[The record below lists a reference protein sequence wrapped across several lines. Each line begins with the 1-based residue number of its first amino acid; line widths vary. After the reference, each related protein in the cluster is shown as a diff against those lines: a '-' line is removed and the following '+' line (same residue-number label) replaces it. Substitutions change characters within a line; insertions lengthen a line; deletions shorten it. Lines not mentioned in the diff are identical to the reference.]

1 MIAHNIKK
9 ETKRFYDHVTY
20 IVMSTD
26 NMPPTLLEHQS
37 TEILLQIFAFLPFRE
52 LIKAFFGLNSYIN
65 SVIQL
70 VRSASYEIDSNN
82 VDAINLLQLFPSQT
96 GRLIVANVEM
106 VDFTSLNNLRSL
118 TLKYGTHA
126 QFNIIRP
133 QYFPILEIL
142 RIKGNG
148 S

>member
-1 MIAHNIKK
+1 
-9 ETKRFYDHVTY
+9 
-20 IVMSTD
+20 
-26 NMPPTLLEHQS
+26 
-37 TEILLQIFAFLPFRE
+37 
-52 LIKAFFGLNSYIN
+52 
-65 SVIQL
+65 